1 MFHVTNPAEK
11 ALTTLRP
18 EYITMR
24 QQLHGLKNSYNR
36 PFGYPG
42 GLVPNFKMIRQSGR
56 LDVSYKNLV
65 GEQHVT
71 WYIHQLSYYR
81 GPDRMNRFL
90 ELFSHDEGAQRLIMH
105 WHLFFSLPDQ
115 QKLLL
120 DRLIGS
126 KTALADVV
134 NSYNDVAPEL
144 QNTYLVFLLK
154 NTDQQTK
161 EKLINS
167 IPRILG
173 EQMASVVKTLRQ
185 DESLKD
191 VLDLILD
198 KFLLPELVITDT
210 DVEDLGEMIA
220 SKFAVLLDDPD
231 TEALALQKYRS
242 YTTQKLDLP
251 SIKICIEDPGNYPE
265 FRLVTIPNDTHKTL
279 RDTIMKRVGE
289 LWEGTT
295 TDEDMGEGQQ

>member
-1 MFHVTNPAEK
+1 M
-11 ALTTLRP
+11 
-18 EYITMR
+18 
-24 QQLHGLKNSYNR
+24 
-36 PFGYPG
+36 
-42 GLVPNFKMIRQSGR
+42 
-56 LDVSYKNLV
+56 
-65 GEQHVT
+65 
-71 WYIHQLSYYR
+71 
-81 GPDRMNRFL
+81 
-90 ELFSHDEGAQRLIMH
+90 
-105 WHLFFSLPDQ
+105 
-115 QKLLL
+115 
-120 DRLIGS
+120 
-126 KTALADVV
+126 
-134 NSYNDVAPEL
+134 
-144 QNTYLVFLLK
+144 
-154 NTDQQTK
+154 
-161 EKLINS
+161 
-167 IPRILG
+167 
-173 EQMASVVKTLRQ
+173 
-185 DESLKD
+185 
-191 VLDLILD
+191 ILD